1 MVSPDVIRTA
11 VGVLGNAIAL
21 VLFLS
26 PVPTF
31 CRIWKKGSVEQFSPI
46 PYIAT
51 LLNCMMW
58 VLYGLPI
65 VHPHSILVVTI
76 NGAGMLIE
84 ISYILLFI
92 LYSEGRKRLQVFLML
107 VASIV
112 SVTVIAVLVIAL
124 EHTHESRS
132 MIVGIICVVLCIIM
146 YAAPLSVMKMV
157 IQTKS
162 VEYMPLFLSLAAF
175 FNGVC
180 WTAYA
185 LIRFDLYII
194 IPNGLG
200 VALATSQL
208 LLYAIYYKSTQRQIA
223 ARRSKEETGLAE
235 VVVIKEGPAANKV
248 GAMGVT
254 NGR

>member
-1 MVSPDVIRTA
+1 MVSPDTIRTA

-31 CRIWKKGSVEQFSPI
+31 FRIWKKGSVEQFSPI

-51 LLNCMMW
+51 LLNCMFW

-65 VHPHSILVVTI
+65 VHPHSVLVVTI

-84 ISYILLFI
+84 ISYILLFL
-92 LYSEGRKRLQVFLML
+92 LYSQGRTRLQVFLMF
-107 VASIV
+107 VASLI
-112 SVTVIAVLVIAL
+112 SVGVFGSLVITLA
-124 EHTHESRS
+124 HTHERRS

-146 YAAPLSVMKMV
+146 YASPLSVMKMV

-200 VALATSQL
+200 VMLATAQL
-208 LLYAIYYKSTQRQIA
+208 LLYAIYYKSTQRQIE
-223 ARRSKEETGLAE
+223 ARRNKEEMGLAE
-235 VVVIKEGPAANKV
+235 VVVMKENGANKV

>member
-1 MVSPDVIRTA
+1 MVSPDTIRTA

-31 CRIWKKGSVEQFSPI
+31 FRIWKKGSVEQFSPI

-51 LLNCMMW
+51 LLNCMFW

-65 VHPHSILVVTI
+65 VHPHSVLVVTI

-84 ISYILLFI
+84 ISYILLFL
-92 LYSEGRKRLQVFLML
+92 LYSQGRTRLQVFLMF
-107 VASIV
+107 VASLI
-112 SVTVIAVLVIAL
+112 SVGVVGSLVITLA
-124 EHTHESRS
+124 HTHESRS

-146 YAAPLSVMKMV
+146 YASPLSVMKMV

-200 VALATSQL
+200 VMLATAQL
-208 LLYAIYYKSTQRQIA
+208 LLYAIYYKSTQRQIE
-223 ARRSKEETGLAE
+223 ARRNKEEMGLAE
-235 VVVIKEGPAANKV
+235 VVVMKENGANKV